1 MEQVA
6 RIELAN
12 CVWWMLQDLNLWPT
26 ACRAV
31 ALPSEL
37 NILIKINIGMKTLLL
52 SLFLLLPT
60 AVVAGI
66 DNWTEEQR
74 KWYAASTVLTIA
86 DWATTRDMTRRY
98 HEGYHET
105 NPILGRYPSR
115 QRVDQHF
122 LTVLI
127 AHYLIADNLSS
138 RNRTVYLQVFTVGQ
152 AAVVSNNLNIGLRIR
167 F

>member
-1 MEQVA
+1 M
-6 RIELAN
+6 
-12 CVWWMLQDLNLWPT
+12 NLWPT

-37 NILIKINIGMKTLLL
+37 NIQIEINICMKTLLL
-52 SLFLLLPT
+52 SLLLLLP
-60 AVVAGI
+60 ALSSAGI
-66 DNWTEEQR
+66 GDWTEEQR
-74 KWYAASTVLTIA
+74 KWYAASTVVTLA

-98 HEGYHET
+98 HEGYYET
-105 NPILGRYPSR
+105 NPIMGRYPSAR
-115 QRVDQHF
+115 RVDQHF
-122 LTVLI
+122 LTVLV